1 MMNYSNPLWISLAL
15 IMAVNGAGCQSLPEQ
30 PNAPVATNGAT
41 GTNTFIGWSTNG
53 AAIFQNYRVAR
64 EWNNSFPTNNPA
76 SPTNPMLLKTPTANS
91 AFTNRV
97 LAGFLPESLNHHVWT
112 NFIAHTNGREMR
124 IWSQRTHPLGW
135 PTHAPVIHWNTNS
148 LVWGMKGFTALS
160 PCWEGEVNSGQVP
173 ITLLTRRHGYTR
185 GHGMGAEGFNTR
197 QLGAKVW
204 FLAADNSLVTVAIR
218 RGVVRAGKQGD
229 YTLFLFDR
237 DLPDTIQPIRVAAP
251 AEVQS
256 RYLDSAPGSGGSYP
270 VFKTEQGGNVSA
282 EVAGFTLNT
291 WKGGDSGS
299 PNLLPL
305 PGELVFFS
313 GRSTAGPSADMQA
326 DMDALSK
333 MEGLSPNDYQ
343 LRWVELSKF
352 PSY

>member
-1 MMNYSNPLWISLAL
+1 MNSCNRLWMLLGL
-15 IMAVNGAGCQSLPEQ
+15 ILMTNRAGCQSVPGQ
-30 PNAPVATNGAT
+30 PSASAETNVIASN
-41 GTNTFIGWSTNG
+41 NTFIGWSTNG
-53 AAIFQNYRVAR
+53 AAIFQNYRSAR
-64 EWNNSFPTNNPA
+64 DWKNPFPTNNPTA
-76 SPTNPMLLKTPTANS
+76 ATNPMLLKTHAANS
-91 AFTNRV
+91 AFTNQV
-97 LAGFLPESLNHHVWT
+97 LAGFLPESLNQHVWT
-112 NFIAHTNGREMR
+112 NLIAHTNGRGMS
-124 IWSQRTHPLGW
+124 IWSQRTHPPGW
-135 PTHAPVIHWNTNS
+135 PMHAPVIRWNTNS
-148 LVWGMKGFTALS
+148 LLWGMKGFTALS
-160 PCWEGEVNSGQVP
+160 PCWEGEVNSGQIP

-197 QLGAKVW
+197 QFGAKAW
-204 FLAADNSLVTVAIR
+204 FLAADNSLVTMTIR
-218 RGVVRAGKQGD
+218 RGVVRAGRQGD

-256 RYLDSAPGSGGSYP
+256 RYLASARGGGGSYP

-282 EVAGFTLNT
+282 EVAGFTVNT

-305 PGELVFFS
+305 PGELVFFG
-313 GRSTAGPSADMQA
+313 GRSTSGPSADMQA

-343 LRWVELSKF
+343 LRWVDLTKF
-352 PSY
+352 PIY

>member
-1 MMNYSNPLWISLAL
+1 MNYCNRLWVSLSL
-15 IMAVNGAGCQSLPEQ
+15 IVVANNAGCQSLPEQ
-30 PNAPVATNGAT
+30 PSVSAATSVAT

-53 AAIFQNYRVAR
+53 AAIFQNYRVTR
-64 EWNNSFPTNNPA
+64 EWRTPL
-76 SPTNPMLLKTPTANS
+76 PTNPAATTNPVSMKIQAANS
-91 AFTNRV
+91 TFTN
-97 LAGFLPESLNHHVWT
+97 LAFVGFLPESLNHLVWT

-124 IWSQRTHPLGW
+124 IWSQRTHPLSW
-135 PTHAPVIHWNTNS
+135 PTNSPVVKWNTNS
-148 LVWGMKGFTALS
+148 LFWGMEGLTALS
-160 PCWEGEVNSGQVP
+160 PCWAGEVNSGQVP

-204 FLAADNSLVTVAIR
+204 FLAADNSLVTMTIR

-256 RYLDSAPGSGGSYP
+256 QYLASARGGGGARYP

-282 EVAGFTLNT
+282 EVAGFTVDT

-305 PGELVFFS
+305 PGKLVFFG
-313 GRSTAGPSADMQA
+313 GRSTSGPSVEMQA
-326 DMDALSK
+326 DIDALSK
-333 MEGLSPNDYQ
+333 MEGLNPKNYQ
-343 LRWVELSKF
+343 LRWVDLSKF

>member
-1 MMNYSNPLWISLAL
+1 MEESVSDESGICDESNVDEDAGGEFGVHKPSLRR
-15 IMAVNGAGCQSLPEQ
+15 LPSGIPKPPRLDQ
-30 PNAPVATNGAT
+30 FHCPHQRARNAYLVATH
-41 GTNTFIGWSTNG
+41 S
-53 AAIFQNYRVAR
+53 
-64 EWNNSFPTNNPA
+64 
-76 SPTNPMLLKTPTANS
+76 SP
-91 AFTNRV
+91 R
-97 LAGFLPESLNHHVWT
+97 LA
-112 NFIAHTNGREMR
+112 
-124 IWSQRTHPLGW
+124 
-135 PTHAPVIHWNTNS
+135 HACAG

-160 PCWEGEVNSGQVP
+160 PCWEGEVNSGQIP

-185 GHGMGAEGFNTR
+185 GHGMGVEGFNKR

-204 FLAADNSLVTVAIR
+204 FLATDNSLVTMTIR
-218 RGVVRAGKQGD
+218 CGVVRAGRQGD

-237 DLPDTIQPIRVAAP
+237 DLPDTIQPLRVAAP

-256 RYLDSAPGSGGSYP
+256 RYLASARGGGGNYP

-282 EVAGFTLNT
+282 EVAGFTVDT

-305 PGELVFFS
+305 PGELVFFG
-313 GRSTAGPSADMQA
+313 GRSTSGPSVDMQA

-343 LRWVELSKF
+343 LRWVDLSKF